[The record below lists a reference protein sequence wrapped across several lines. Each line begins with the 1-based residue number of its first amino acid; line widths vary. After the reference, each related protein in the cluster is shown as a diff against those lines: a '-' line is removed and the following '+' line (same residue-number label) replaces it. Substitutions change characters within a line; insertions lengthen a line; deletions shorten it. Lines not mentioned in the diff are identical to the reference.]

1 MTSLK
6 KIAAAIS
13 VIGFVASAP
22 AAFAGGGALTLT
34 PDPIDIGWLS
44 ASFDNSFT
52 SQGSFTDNWTFSVP
66 ASSASFYSV
75 EQLWNVRFTPL
86 RYFTGINSFSV
97 GLYDAS
103 NSLVGSG
110 QQFFGG
116 PLAAGNYTLTVA
128 GNVIGTGSG
137 VKGTYT
143 GLVEV
148 MPVPEPESYALFLAG
163 LGLMGFIARRRT
175 SV

>member
-6 KIAAAIS
+6 KIAASIS
-13 VIGFVASAP
+13 MIGLLAAAP
-22 AAFAGGGALTLT
+22 AAIAGGGALTLT
-34 PDPIDIGWLS
+34 PDPIDTGWLS

-52 SQGSFTDNWTFSVP
+52 VAGGFTDNWTFTVP

-75 EQLWNVRFTPL
+75 DQLWNVRFSPL
-86 RYFTGINSFSV
+86 RYITGINSLSV

-103 NSLVGSG
+103 ASLVAAGP
-110 QQFFGG
+110 QFFGG
-116 PLAAGNYTLTVA
+116 PLAAGNYTLTIA
-128 GNVIGTGSG
+128 GTVIGTGG
-137 VKGTYT
+137 VKGSYT

-148 MPVPEPESYALFLAG
+148 LPVPEPESYALFLAG

-175 SV
+175 AV